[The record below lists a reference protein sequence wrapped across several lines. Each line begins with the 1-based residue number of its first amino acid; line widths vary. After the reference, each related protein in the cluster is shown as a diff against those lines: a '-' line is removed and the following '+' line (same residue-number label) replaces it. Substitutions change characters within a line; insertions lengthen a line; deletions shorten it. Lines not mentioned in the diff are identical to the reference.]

1 MTVPT
6 LMQNHQRKTY
16 VTQLHKVYNEFQQ
29 AAIQYMTDNNAINL
43 KEAGLN
49 DINAIDDF
57 IKKYFKIAQNCGAN
71 PEDCFAP
78 EYKKISGVVIGELS
92 SSSNSRYYV
101 LASGVSIA
109 AVVTNPVME
118 LYVDTNGKKGP
129 NIVGRDL
136 FALMVYNN
144 GVIDDICEDAPCTKE
159 QRDTNYN
166 SYCTIENDDKAG
178 WWWGCFGKILNDN
191 WEMTY

>member
-57 IKKYFKIAQNCGAN
+57 IKKYFKISQNCGAN

>member
-57 IKKYFKIAQNCGAN
+57 IKKYFKIVQNCGAN
-71 PEDCFAP
+71 SEDCFAP

-136 FALMVYNN
+136 FALMEYNN